1 MNINYDHYRIFYYV
15 AKYQGFTQAANVLGS
30 NQPNLTRTIRNLEA
44 ELGCKLFIRSNHGA
58 QLTPEGKKLYGYISM
73 AFEYIRAGEAE
84 LAANQ
89 SLQSGIVSIA
99 ASEIALHCCLL
110 PVLKEYR
117 RKYPGVRI
125 RVFNNSSFQA
135 IEALKKGLADFAVVT
150 MPKNLPKTLRCYRI
164 VEIQDVPIAGM
175 DFVFLREKT
184 MTLEELAQYPLVG
197 LDSHTTTFDFYS
209 HLFSRHGLKF
219 LPDIETATANQILPM
234 VKSNLGIGFVP
245 ESFAQDDIMSGSVF
259 KVSME
264 TPIPKRSVCLLKKE
278 NQPLSIAARELE
290 HMITEIGQ

>member
-1 MNINYDHYRIFYYV
+1 MNYEHYRIFYYV

-44 ELGCKLFIRSNHGA
+44 ALECKLFVRSNHGV
-58 QLTPEGKKLYGYISM
+58 QLTPEGKKLYGYISI

-84 LAANQ
+84 LAAHQ
-89 SLQSGIVSIA
+89 SLQSGIVTID

-125 RVFNNSSFQA
+125 RLFNHSSPQA

-150 MPKNLPKTLRCYRI
+150 MPKNLPKTLRCYSI
-164 VEIQDVPIAGM
+164 VKIQEVPIAGM
-175 DFVFLREKT
+175 DFVFLRGKSL
-184 MTLEELAQYPLVG
+184 TLEELTQYPLVSLG
-197 LDSHTTTFDFYS
+197 PHTTTFDFYS
-209 HLFSRHGLKF
+209 HLFSKHGLKF
-219 LPDIETATANQILPM
+219 LPDMEAATANQILPM

-245 ESFAQDDIMSGSVF
+245 ESFAQDDILSGSVF
-259 KVSME
+259 QISME
-264 TPIPKRSVCLLKKE
+264 TPIPQRSVCLLKQEK
-278 NQPLSIAARELE
+278 QPLSIAARELE
-290 HMITEIGQ
+290 HMIMDSRK